1 MTVLVTP
8 SPHRSRTF
16 RMLLLFVPVAVLICI
31 GSYLL
36 HRAEA
41 TRLHAEQARKE
52 HETVLSGAISIGRS
66 LQEISRDLLYLANRS
81 GNRNLLH
88 ALKNSDLTSVAN
100 DWLEFSRSKQV
111 YDKIRWID
119 ETGMERLRIDYDKG
133 GPKIAWPAE
142 LQSKANRYFFAET
155 SKLDAGEIFVSPL
168 DLNVEHEQ
176 IEIPY
181 KATIRFGMPVFDEN
195 GQRRGIFLINYSADD
210 LLERFTQV
218 TRLGS
223 HSDWL
228 LNQDGY
234 WIKGQQPED
243 EFGFMFGRNNLTLA
257 HRHPDAWRQISSSEN
272 GQFLDAAGLW
282 TYITV
287 YPLQEWHKGNN
298 RAASANAASN
308 MPTGAATYSWKI
320 VSLLPAAEYNAGIAA
335 FETRL
340 AGSAVVLLTLFF
352 LGAWRMVRAQMK
364 EEATRVELAEK
375 EARLSSLVQ
384 TIPEM
389 VWMKNEQGVYLACN
403 HAFECFYGIP
413 ENAILGKTDHDF
425 FPKQQAES
433 FRSHDRNVITSGQ
446 PKHYEEW
453 VSATSNGQNALLE
466 TTKVPV
472 FTAQN
477 QLVGIL
483 GISHDITERRK
494 IENELHNSH
503 HLLANLTAHVPG
515 ALFQFQLHPDGQHTL
530 PFVSSGITSL
540 FGVTP
545 QQTKDN
551 SSTLTKLIMPE
562 DIDKMRSSVEE
573 SAHRMQ
579 PWLHEFRVNLP
590 ERGTRWLQGNAAP
603 EKLAD
608 GSTLW
613 HGFISDITERK
624 QAEEGLLLAAMVYQN
639 SSESIMVT
647 DADNRIVAVNP
658 AFEQMTGYLAED
670 VLGKNPRMLSS
681 GQHDASFYDEMWATL
696 KTAGRWE
703 GEFWNRRKNGES
715 YVVWRTINTITN
727 TDGSVRYYVAL
738 TSDITHKKESE
749 KLIWQQANFDALTGL
764 SNRNMFRDQLELEIR
779 KAKRTNLPMALVLLD
794 LDHFKDVNDTLGHDM
809 GDILLQEAAKRLR
822 ACVRQSDVVARLGG
836 DEFTIIL
843 GELHEPASVER
854 IVHDILQ
861 RLSEPFQ
868 LKEEQVH
875 ISASIGVTFYP
886 KDATAIDEL
895 LKNADQAMYAAKHD
909 GRNRC
914 NFFDPSM
921 QEVAQLRMR
930 MISDMRGVLDGQ
942 QFLLKYQPIIDLTTG
957 EVHKAEALI
966 RWQHPL
972 RGLLEPLAFIP
983 VAEETGMIVEIGNW
997 VFREAT
1003 RQAAHWRAT
1012 HNSDFQISIN
1022 MSPVQFRND
1031 NALLDDWIAHLRD
1044 IDLPGHGIAIE
1055 ITENMLLDTNEN
1067 TNNMLLA
1074 FRDAGIQVTADDFGT
1089 GYSSLAYLK
1098 KFDIDYI
1105 KIDQSFTQ
1113 NLTPDSN
1120 DMALCKAIIVM
1131 AHTLGMKVIA
1141 EGVETPEQRD
1151 LLKTIG
1157 CDYAQGF
1164 LFSVPLPAHGFDIL
1178 LQTKTPGYIRKYCH

>member
-1 MTVLVTP
+1 MTVPVPVPVTLP
-8 SPHRSRTF
+8 PPHRGRTL
-16 RMLLLFVPVAVLICI
+16 RMLLLFLPVAALICV

-41 TRLHAEQARKE
+41 TRMHAEQARKE
-52 HETVLSGAISIGRS
+52 HETVLSGAISISRS

-81 GNRNLLH
+81 GNRSLLN
-88 ALKNSDLTSVAN
+88 ALKSSNLISVAN

-119 ETGMERLRIDYDKG
+119 ESGMERLRVDYEKT
-133 GPKIAWPAE
+133 GPKIIWQPE
-142 LQSKANRYFFAET
+142 LQSKANRYFFNET
-155 SKLDAGEIFVSPL
+155 IKLEAGEIYVSPL

-176 IEIPY
+176 IEVPY
-181 KATIRFGMPVFDEN
+181 KPTIRFGMPVFDEN

-210 LLERFTQV
+210 LLERFTQT
-218 TRLGS
+218 TRWGQ

-228 LNQDGY
+228 LNQNGY
-234 WIKGQQPED
+234 WLKGTQPED
-243 EFGFMFGRNNLTLA
+243 EFGFMFGRSNLTLA
-257 HRHPDAWRQISSSEN
+257 HRHPDAWQRISGSES
-272 GQFLDAAGLW
+272 GQFLDETGLW

-287 YPLQEWHKGNN
+287 YPLQEWHKSNN
-298 RAASANAASN
+298 GAATTNAASN
-308 MPTGAATYSWKI
+308 LPTDAATYSWKI
-320 VSLLPAAEYNAGIAA
+320 VSLLPQAEYNAGISA

-340 AGSAVVLLTLFF
+340 AGSAVVLLSLFF
-352 LGAWRMVRAQMK
+352 LGAWRMVRVQME
-364 EEATRVELAEK
+364 EEAARIDLAEK
-375 EARLSSLVQ
+375 EARLRSLVQ

-403 HAFECFYGIP
+403 HAFERFFGMP
-413 ENAILGKTDHDF
+413 ENAFLGKADHDF
-425 FPKQQAES
+425 FPEIQAES
-433 FRSHDRNVITSGQ
+433 FRSHDRDVITSGQ
-446 PKHYEEW
+446 AKRYEEW
-453 VSATSNGQNALLE
+453 VTATSNGHKALLE

-472 FTAQN
+472 LTAQN
-477 QLVGIL
+477 QLVGVL
-483 GISHDITERRK
+483 GISRDITERRQ
-494 IENELHNSH
+494 IENELRDSH

-515 ALFQFQLHPDGQHTL
+515 ALFQFQLYPNGQHTL

-545 QQTKDN
+545 QQVKDD
-551 SSTLTKLIMPE
+551 SSVLTNLIMPE
-562 DIDKMRSSVEE
+562 DIGAMRFSVEE
-573 SAHRMQ
+573 SARKMQ

-603 EKLAD
+603 ELLAD

-624 QAEEGLLLAAMVYQN
+624 QAEEGLQLAAMVYQN

-647 DADNRIVAVNP
+647 DADNKIVAVNP
-658 AFEQMTGYLAED
+658 AFEQMTGYTAED
-670 VLGKNPRMLSS
+670 VLGKNPRLLSS
-681 GQHDASFYDEMWATL
+681 GQHDASFYDTMWATL
-696 KTAGRWE
+696 KTTGRWE

-727 TDGSVRYYVAL
+727 NDGSVRYHVAL
-738 TSDITHKKESE
+738 TSDITLKKESE

-764 SNRNMFRDQLELEIR
+764 SNRSMFRDQLELEIR

-843 GELHEPASVER
+843 GELHEQTSVER

-868 LKEEQVH
+868 LKDEQVH

-886 KDATAIDEL
+886 KDATAIDDL

-921 QEVAQLRMR
+921 QEVAQSRMR
-930 MISDMRGVLDGQ
+930 LISDMRSVLDGQ
-942 QFLLKYQPIIDLTTG
+942 QFLLKYQPIVNLTTG

-972 RGLLEPLAFIP
+972 RGLIEPLAFIP

-1003 RQAAHWRAT
+1003 MQAAHWRAT
-1012 HNSDFQISIN
+1012 HNPEFQISIN

-1031 NALLDDWIAHLRD
+1031 HNLLDSWIAHLRE
-1044 IDLPGHGIAIE
+1044 IGLPGQGIAIE
-1055 ITENMLLDTNEN
+1055 ITENMLLDTSESA
-1067 TNNMLLA
+1067 NNMLLA

-1105 KIDQSFTQ
+1105 KIDQSFVQ
-1113 NLTPDSN
+1113 NLAPESN
-1120 DMALCKAIIVM
+1120 DMALCEAIIVM

-1151 LLKTIG
+1151 LLKSIG

-1178 LQTKTPGYIRKYCH
+1178 LQTKTECI